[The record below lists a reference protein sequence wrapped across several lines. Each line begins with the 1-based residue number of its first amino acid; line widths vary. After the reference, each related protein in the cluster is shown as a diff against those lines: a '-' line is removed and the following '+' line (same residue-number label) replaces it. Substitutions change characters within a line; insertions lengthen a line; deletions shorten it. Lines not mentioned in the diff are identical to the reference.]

1 MKFNSQIC
9 TTYEQSKRLLNMRI
23 RPDTADMYLEKC
35 SLPEAGD
42 YYQNT
47 LTAGIDPCVWFNSK
61 INHDIIPAWSLS
73 RLLEIIPDTI
83 PDSKPGFEP
92 YHPKLIKDDSGYIL
106 SLQRTSY
113 DCLVGTHI
121 EDSPIECCISI
132 IQWLIEQN
140 LINKEYLK

>member
-1 MKFNSQIC
+1 MNKIDRLTKLISDADKA
-9 TTYEQSKRLLNMRI
+9 YKQSVIGVL
-23 RPDTADMYLEKC
+23 D
-35 SLPEAGD
+35 
-42 YYQNT
+42 
-47 LTAGIDPCVWFNSK
+47 
-61 INHDIIPAWSLS
+61 
-73 RLLEIIPDTI
+73 EIVPG
-83 PDSKPGFEP
+83 SKPGFEP

-106 SLQRTSY
+106 SIQRTSY